1 VYNGAGDTNAAA
13 NWHCGGDLERG
24 TPVGTP
30 LSGPSGQPV
39 ACYDVLAKYK
49 HEVNGPLDY
58 QGSGVSP
65 AFCHAD
71 GP

>member
-1 VYNGAGDTNAAA
+1 
-13 NWHCGGDLERG
+13 
-24 TPVGTP
+24 
-30 LSGPSGQPV
+30 V

-65 AFCHAD
+65 AVCQNDHD
-71 GP
+71 HDHDDDHGR